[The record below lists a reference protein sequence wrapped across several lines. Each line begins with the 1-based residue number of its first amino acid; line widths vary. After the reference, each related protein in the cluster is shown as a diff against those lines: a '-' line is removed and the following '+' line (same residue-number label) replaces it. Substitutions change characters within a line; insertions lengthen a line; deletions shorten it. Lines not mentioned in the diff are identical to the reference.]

1 MFRIMGFDVL
11 ASEPSAVMRS
21 ILFETE
27 VISDVRR
34 YLFSQGST
42 DKFEKLAVV
51 TKELRT
57 RQDILSCDVNEFP
70 YREDAVR
77 FFSHLQDYCEIPL
90 SGNWVYFE
98 HKVFPMPEGAYSSPH
113 APYAT
118 VVSNFPQALTRNIS
132 ITFRQ
137 HVTYPVIRKEVLDR
151 YENIRFHPGT
161 DFEKQYYNFFDTVNT
176 TDTDKSK
183 LHVVRNT
190 EIGYKEGDGK
200 VS

>member
-1 MFRIMGFDVL
+1 MGFDVL

-113 APYAT
+113 APYA
-118 VVSNFPQALTRNIS
+118 NIS
-132 ITFRQ
+132 
-137 HVTYPVIRKEVLDR
+137 
-151 YENIRFHPGT
+151 
-161 DFEKQYYNFFDTVNT
+161 
-176 TDTDKSK
+176 
-183 LHVVRNT
+183 
-190 EIGYKEGDGK
+190 
-200 VS
+200 